1 MIKISGEIKMT
12 VYEDR
17 TRRLQ
22 NLLREKEVDVAIIM
36 NLGSYLYFTGDV
48 RKQPRA
54 VIPSNGEPFLIV
66 FESEE
71 EEARN
76 KSWIKDVKTYRS
88 LHQMMTAIMTATK
101 EQKWKNVGFEFDF
114 FLPAFLNERFKMAVP
129 TVKVVD
135 IHELVMSLRMIK
147 DESEVKLVRK
157 AAEIGDAGMKTAIEY
172 VKEGI
177 KCFNTLRLPD

>member
-1 MIKISGEIKMT
+1 MTKISGEIRMT

-22 NLLREKEVDVAIIM
+22 NLLREKEVDAAIIM

-71 EEARN
+71 EKARN

-88 LHQMMTAIMTATK
+88 LHQMMTAIMMATK

-135 IHELVMSLRMIK
+135 IHELVMSLRIIK